1 MSSLEG
7 KLLLVEFR
15 SFNKELQ
22 HCSNVILSAEKYI
35 RKMRGG
41 SQSILVQA
49 NDGRYYVV
57 KMIGNPQGPNILA
70 NELLGNFLAK
80 SVGLPT
86 AEGKGIYL
94 SDSFIDSHPDLWFEL
109 SSGVLRPN
117 KGVHYGST
125 FVGQPCGPERPSEYI
140 SPSRIS
146 MITNRDSFLGMY
158 LLDVWANH
166 QDSRQAVLLKAST
179 DCTQKAFFIDHG
191 HMFGGPEWSF
201 QERPGSA
208 LHLETAIYSDLWEE
222 QQIASWISRIQTIVP
237 EILSSIAPRIP
248 AEWFSGD
255 LRELIGVLDDRLP
268 RLHEL
273 VQSDVAKFWQ
283 HPCQKNRENAALQ
296 LLNSGIRALR
306 NSDARSSSHRGSIS
320 VCA

>member
-1 MSSLEG
+1 MSSLEE
-7 KLLLVEFR
+7 KLRLVEFR

-22 HCSNVILSAEKYI
+22 HCSNAILSAEKYI
-35 RKMRGG
+35 RKMKGG

-57 KMIGNPQGPNILA
+57 KMIGNPQGPNVLA
-70 NELLGNFLAK
+70 NERLGNFIAK
-80 SVGLPT
+80 SIGLPT

-109 SSGVLRPN
+109 ASGGLRPN

-140 SPSRIS
+140 SPSRVN

-166 QDSRQAVLLKAST
+166 RDSRQAVLLRASA

-191 HMFGGPEWSF
+191 HMFGGPKWNF
-201 QERPGSA
+201 QESPGSA
-208 LHLETAIYSDLWEE
+208 LHLEKAIYSDLLP
-222 QQIASWISRIQTIVP
+222 S
-237 EILSSIAPRIP
+237 
-248 AEWFSGD
+248 EWYSGD
-255 LRELIGVLDDRLP
+255 LRELIGVLNDRLP
-268 RLHEL
+268 RLPEL
-273 VQSDVAKFWQ
+273 VQTDVAKFWQ
-283 HPCQKNRENAALQ
+283 HPRQESKENAAQ
-296 LLNSGIRALR
+296 LLNSGISNLR
-306 NSDARSSSHRGSIS
+306 NSDARSSSHRGSTS